1 MSPDVIRIA
10 AAVISRDDGR
20 VLVVRKKG
28 SHAFIQPGGKIEPGE
43 DPIQALCR
51 ELDEELALSIAPTLP
66 VYIGTF
72 SAPAVNERGSTVTA
86 QVYTLSHTGEV
97 HPKAELEEIAWIDPK
112 DPGDLEL
119 APLTRD
125 HIFRAPQLR

>member
-1 MSPDVIRIA
+1 MSPNVIQIA
-10 AAVISRDDGR
+10 AAVISRDDGK

-51 ELDEELALSIAPTLP
+51 ELDEELGLTIAPTLP
-66 VYIGTF
+66 TFIGTF
-72 SAPAVNERGSTVTA
+72 SAPAVNERGSIVTA
-86 QVYTLSHTGEV
+86 QVYTFSHTGEV
-97 HPKAELEEIAWIDPK
+97 HPKAELEEIVWIDPK
-112 DPGDLEL
+112 NPGDLEL

-125 HIFRAPQLR
+125 HIFRASALR

>member
-1 MSPDVIRIA
+1 MSPNVIQIA
-10 AAVISRDDGR
+10 AAVISRDDGK

-51 ELDEELALSIAPTLP
+51 ELDEELGLTIAPTLP
-66 VYIGTF
+66 TFIGTF
-72 SAPAVNERGSTVTA
+72 SAPAVNERGSIVTA
-86 QVYTLSHTGEV
+86 QVYTFSHTGDV

-112 DPGDLEL
+112 NPGDLEL
-119 APLTRD
+119 ASLTRD
-125 HIFRAPQLR
+125 HIFQAPALR

>member
-10 AAVISRDDGR
+10 AAVISRDDGK

-51 ELDEELALSIAPTLP
+51 ELDEELGLTIAPTLP
-66 VYIGTF
+66 AFIGTF
-72 SAPAVNERGSTVTA
+72 SAPAVNERGSTVIA
-86 QVYTLSHTGEV
+86 QVYTFSHTGEV
-97 HPKAELEEIAWIDPK
+97 HPKAELEEIAWIDRK
-112 DPGDLEL
+112 NSGDLEL

-125 HIFRAPQLR
+125 HIFRALQLP

>member
-28 SHAFIQPGGKIEPGE
+28 SHAFIQPGGKIEPDE

-72 SAPAVNERGSTVTA
+72 SAPAVNESGSAVIA

>member
-72 SAPAVNERGSTVTA
+72 SAPAVNERDSTVIA

>member
-1 MSPDVIRIA
+1 MSPNVIQIA
-10 AAVISRDDGR
+10 AAVISRDDGK

-51 ELDEELALSIAPTLP
+51 ELDEELGLTIAPTLP
-66 VYIGTF
+66 TFIGTF
-72 SAPAVNERGSTVTA
+72 SAPAVNERGSIVTA
-86 QVYTLSHTGEV
+86 QVYTFSHRGEV

-112 DPGDLEL
+112 NSGDLEL

-125 HIFRAPQLR
+125 HIFRAPALR